1 MAVDDAGIRGGD
13 LRSNSVGG
21 AFGAREK
28 GATLTE
34 VTWRSS
40 STPLDYYCNA
50 WPCLSVAMLGYWPVA
65 SLAVLGYRRE
75 NLPSWVKKTSSR
87 SLKLLGALL
96 AGAVDAADGL

>member
-1 MAVDDAGIRGGD
+1 MAVDDAGIRGGY
-13 LRSNSVGG
+13 LPSNSVGG

-28 GATLTE
+28 GATPTE

-50 WPCLSVAMLGYWPVA
+50 WPCLSVAMSSYWPVA
-65 SLAVLGYRRE
+65 RLAVHGYRQE

-87 SLKLLGALL
+87 SLKLFGPPL
-96 AGAVDAADGL
+96 AGAVDAAGGL